1 MRNSSLFDTIA
12 WLSSVHSPQRAIV
25 EGTMVTG
32 RAFWGQH
39 VDQALSISEM
49 NRNIRGQ
56 DGEL

>member
-1 MRNSSLFDTIA
+1 
-12 WLSSVHSPQRAIV
+12 
-25 EGTMVTG
+25 MVTG